1 MCNIADVPNLK
12 CSCDMCNDEISS
24 IRPSI
29 CTEECK
35 QQCQRFLNCD
45 SFIVEERNEC
55 FKIPMACISDCSNY
69 ASCFVVETCIRDRT
83 CFQLSS
89 DLYKMYYEM
98 CLNKPTNCDD
108 LCHGYKHCF
117 SCEPTC
123 NSNCHYDSDGECDD
137 GGIGSQYSECP
148 EGSDCGDCGERVS
161 RNCSLD
167 LIDFPPPP
175 LDLDKKPPSQPSNL
189 RNYSPSQP
197 PYLEKYYPP
206 SSPSSLGKHPPSHP
220 LHVGNYTPYSPPI
233 PPPYVPPSFP
243 RISSPYI
250 PPSSS
255 SDLPNHPPSHPTI
268 NAPVLTPILPSQ
280 SWSPSPSI
288 TQSLQFPSLNIGI
301 TLISIFISMSVLGA
315 VFHMFIRRRQIR
327 PIIHNTTLTN
337 PLSSHEL
344 VVQST
349 TQPQV

>member
-1 MCNIADVPNLK
+1 MCNIADVPILE
-12 CSCDMCNDEISS
+12 CYCDICNDEISL

-35 QQCQRFLNCD
+35 EQCQQYLNCD
-45 SFIVEERNEC
+45 SSMVEERNEC
-55 FKIPMACISDCSNY
+55 FTIPMDCISDCSDY

-98 CLNKPTNCDD
+98 CLNKPTDCDN

-148 EGSDCGDCGERVS
+148 EGSDCEDCGERVS

-167 LIDFPPPP
+167 LLDFPPPP
-175 LDLDKKPPSQPSNL
+175 LHLDKNPPSQPSDLENH
-189 RNYSPSQP
+189 SPSQP
-197 PYLEKYYPP
+197 PDLDKYDPP
-206 SSPSSLGKHPPSHP
+206 SSPSGLGKHPPSHP
-220 LHVGNYTPYSPPI
+220 LHIGNYTPSHPPS
-233 PPPYVPPSFP
+233 PPPYL
-243 RISSPYI
+243 
-250 PPSSS
+250 PPSSPS
-255 SDLPNHPPSHPTI
+255 GLPKQPPSHPTR
-268 NAPVLTPILPSQ
+268 NSPILPYHP
-280 SWSPSPSI
+280 WSPSPLI
-288 TQSLQFPSLNIGI
+288 TQSFQFPSSNIGI

-327 PIIHNTTLTN
+327 PIIHNRTLTH
-337 PLSSHEL
+337 PLSSNEL

-349 TQPQV
+349 TTQSQV